1 MTSAPAEKAL
11 HFYARLGGFLY
22 LFVMAAFVIPFVI
35 TGSLAAPGD
44 FAQTARNV
52 VEAES
57 LYRISLGI
65 SLAGVVAIILLSGAF
80 YALLRTVDPG
90 LAATALALRAAEA
103 VFMGVTVMVRFPAL
117 TNYIAAGDD
126 PAGREALHRLMFS
139 AVDAA
144 TNIAFAFLALG
155 STLFF
160 YLFFKSRYIPRLLS
174 GFGMLASVLL
184 GGLAFAL
191 VIVPSAVRLR
201 DGRDV
206 AAGDRRSDDW
216 ILVVARWR
224 QRKTRSGATRGL
236 RRLEASVTRHI
247 SLFTM
252 ATTMW
257 TMFLLGGLSSD
268 YYADWPFWAQS
279 ALIVLLPTIILIV
292 IVHFRTRRMTRREAL
307 VAACWTAFY
316 FTAPYLVYDWVYLG
330 LHQGRGASFLVSHW
344 YLTMFYLV
352 PWLTLPWVAFGRR
365 HAQV

>member
-1 MTSAPAEKAL
+1 MTSAPTEKAL
-11 HFYARLGGFLY
+11 QLYARLGGFLY

-80 YALLRTVDPG
+80 YALLRTVDPS
-90 LAATALALRAAEA
+90 LAAVALALRAAEA
-103 VFMGVTVMVRFPAL
+103 VFMGVTVMVRVPAL
-117 TNYIAAGDD
+117 TNYVAAGDD

-155 STLFF
+155 STIFF

-191 VIVPSAVRLR
+191 VIVPDRLS
-201 DGRDV
+201 GFEM
-206 AAGDRRSDDW
+206 AAMLPLG
-216 ILVVARWR
+216 IAEV
-224 QRKTRSGATRGL
+224 TTGL
-236 RRLEASVTRHI
+236 WLLLAGVSVKHAPAPR
-247 SLFTM
+247 
-252 ATTMW
+252 
-257 TMFLLGGLSSD
+257 
-268 YYADWPFWAQS
+268 
-279 ALIVLLPTIILIV
+279 
-292 IVHFRTRRMTRREAL
+292 
-307 VAACWTAFY
+307 AA
-316 FTAPYLVYDWVYLG
+316 
-330 LHQGRGASFLVSHW
+330 
-344 YLTMFYLV
+344 
-352 PWLTLPWVAFGRR
+352 
-365 HAQV
+365 